1 MATALMPAA
10 QTKGTAS
17 TTRADRSIHDIID
30 EARSAL
36 PPARAALSVSVT
48 SALLLWAAFT
58 PLDWGPLAW
67 VALVPLILLV
77 RVERPAQ
84 RMYRMAFAGGL
95 VFALAA
101 LQWMRLGDAWMYP
114 AWVALAAYLA
124 LYFPLFVGL
133 SRAAVHR
140 YRVPLTL
147 AVPVVWV
154 GLEFL
159 RGHLMSGFAWY
170 FLGHTQHHWTKLIQ
184 ISDLCGAYGVSFL
197 VALGNACLAGLVPP
211 TLFRRLRLVSGDV
224 EPGTTGIT
232 GAHARSPR
240 AVRDA
245 LVSVAVLLVIFVSAL
260 AYGYVRRA
268 AARFGAG
275 PRVALIQG
283 NFTSSL
289 KHDPSARNEIY
300 NTHHALTGLA
310 VKHQPEVVI
319 WPETMFRWGLR
330 STAPGMTDEQLAAL
344 HPDLNAEEWHTTDNV
359 SRDLLTSM
367 SEQAGAAL
375 VIGVDSIDAAPGS
388 LKPYNSAVFVQP
400 DAGIADRYDKL
411 HRVPF
416 GEYMPLSDTLPW
428 LRNLSPMGT
437 DAGIAAG
444 DRVHVFNLH
453 KWRLVPL
460 ICFED
465 TVPHLVR
472 GMLAAAGRTRRVDC
486 LVNLTNDGWF
496 HGSSE
501 LDQHLIT
508 ARFRCIENRTP
519 MVRAV
524 NTGISAIIDGDGVV
538 RDPEVFMDLD
548 GIRAGR
554 DELRTTIRD
563 EKTGRLHKSLNCALV
578 GHVPLD
584 NRRSLYLRWGD
595 WFAGAC
601 AVACVLLALG
611 MLASRRSAGR
621 PPVAA

>member
-10 QTKGTAS
+10 QTRGAAS

-36 PPARAALSVSVT
+36 PPARAALRVSVT
-48 SALLLWAAFT
+48 SALLLWASFT

-67 VALVPLILLV
+67 VALVPLTLLV
-77 RVERPAQ
+77 RIERPAR

-114 AWVALAAYLA
+114 AWVALAAYIA
-124 LYFPLFVGL
+124 LYFPLFVAL

-170 FLGHTQHHWTKLIQ
+170 FLGHTQHQWTKLIQ

-211 TLFRRLRLVSGDV
+211 AGFRRLRLAAAEDMTALQAQPV
-224 EPGTTGIT
+224 
-232 GAHARSPR
+232 R
-240 AVRDA
+240 AWRRVA
-245 LVSVAVLLVIFVSAL
+245 PVAVLLVVFVSAL

-268 AARFGAG
+268 AARFEAG

-289 KHDPSARNEIY
+289 KHDPSARDEIY
-300 NTHHALTGLA
+300 NTHNALTGLA
-310 VKHQPEVVI
+310 VKHQPEVVV

-330 STAPGMTDEQLAAL
+330 STAPGMTDEQLEAL
-344 HPDLNAEEWHTTDNV
+344 HPDLNAEEWHALDNV
-359 SRDLLTSM
+359 SRDLLASM

-388 LKPYNSAVFVQP
+388 LKPYNSAVFVRP

-416 GEYMPLSDTLPW
+416 GEYVPFSDALPW
-428 LRNLSPMGT
+428 LKNLSPMGP
-437 DAGIAAG
+437 DAGIDAG
-444 DRVHVFNLH
+444 DRVHVFALNN
-453 KWRLVPL
+453 WRLVPL

-519 MVRAV
+519 MIRAV
-524 NTGISAIIDGDGVV
+524 NTGISAIIDGDG
-538 RDPEVFMDLD
+538 
-548 GIRAGR
+548 IRAGR
-554 DELRTTIRD
+554 DELRTTIRNG
-563 EKTGRLHKSLNCALV
+563 KTGRLHKSLNCALV

-584 NRRSLYLRWGD
+584 NRRSLYQRWGD

-611 MLASRRSAGR
+611 VLASRRSTAR
-621 PPVAA
+621 RPVAA